1 VYKAQAVAKE
11 AKLEYEGVTQRVIS
25 EFEVFKCQKM
35 VDMRD
40 IMLNFVNMQVRP
52 RFILFNP
59 VLSCSC

>member
-1 VYKAQAVAKE
+1 VAKE

-52 RFILFNP
+52 LQILFYL
-59 VLSCSC
+59 VLSCCSC